1 MAKFNLG
8 ASGDAI
14 RLFLIVW
21 APTQRP
27 LPIGRRSKDPPWG
40 LAARVCRSPQARRRS
55 DEEPFIREPLCVEI
69 GTHLFPLS
77 AWFDGRGHWP
87 GCDPLRVLHRV
98 FSSIA
103 VSVGPVR
110 FSLDTFWALVGPL
123 TRPSQMGSGGNL
135 KWTGE
140 LQRDSTTTT
149 GAAAGRWGW
158 PWDRAAGPTQSGACP
173 TGRRRSIRVQAS
185 ARGAGAD
192 RGGGGNGCGAGGRRR
207 GCLNRAANCCLLIT
221 PPSFGRPLHPTRGG
235 PRPRAAAIASLFH
248 LSNHLPVPLTP
259 DSHAFPIRPTHTPRC
274 TGIGRG
280 PRGRVRWASATAE
293 KRGRN
298 REQHQRTSGG

>member
-1 MAKFNLG
+1 MRAATPRRGNAWVDSNDPDVCEREPPKWHPWYSSRMNNWSASLPDSHPQSIEVAGALVFVYVRFLCVSAGSTQMAKFNLG

-40 LAARVCRSPQARRRS
+40 LAACVCRSPQARRRS
-55 DEEPFIREPLCVEI
+55 DEEPIREPLCVEI

-98 FSSIA
+98 VSSIA

-140 LQRDSTTTT
+140 LQRLHD
-149 GAAAGRWGW
+149 
-158 PWDRAAGPTQSGACP
+158 DD
-173 TGRRRSIRVQAS
+173 GRRRRPMGLALGS
-185 ARGAGAD
+185 
-192 RGGGGNGCGAGGRRR
+192 RR
-207 GCLNRAANCCLLIT
+207 G
-221 PPSFGRPLHPTRGG
+221 P
-235 PRPRAAAIASLFH
+235 
-248 LSNHLPVPLTP
+248 
-259 DSHAFPIRPTHTPRC
+259 HAD
-274 TGIGRG
+274 
-280 PRGRVRWASATAE
+280 
-293 KRGRN
+293 
-298 REQHQRTSGG
+298 